1 MNLSSA
7 NVEYPKKRRLF
18 EELLKIKDLY
28 KKKIEFHLCYSCQCF
43 DIYLELI

>member
-28 KKKIEFHLCYSCQCF
+28 KKKMNF
-43 DIYLELI
+43 IYVIRVNVLIFI